1 MNENFELLEYIYKD
15 ANMGCES
22 MTTLIKSI
30 HGRDNKIKNVV
41 EDILKSYEK
50 FLLESKKLLEKN
62 KIELKEENPMAKMN
76 AWMGVKM
83 EVMKDNSDS
92 SIAGMLIQGLTMG
105 TINMEKRIEDYKENT
120 NKDILK
126 LAKDFHKFQ
135 ADAINDLKKYL

>member
-22 MTTLIKSI
+22 MTTLIKSLQ
-30 HGRDNKIKNVV
+30 GKDNKIKNVV

-50 FLLESKKLLEKN
+50 FLKESKKLLEKH
-62 KIELKEENPMAKMN
+62 KVKLKEEKTMAKMN

-92 SIAGMLIQGLTMG
+92 SIAGMIIQGLTMG
-105 TINMEKRIEDYKENT
+105 TINMEKRIENYKENV

-126 LAKDFHKFQ
+126 IAKEFYKFQ
-135 ADAINDLKKYL
+135 ENAINDLKKFL